1 MIAIDTTPR
10 IDITTATVEELQ
22 VEERRVT
29 DDAMYLMDCMDA
41 VFPGSREES
50 TLTRQ
55 LRELKTY
62 QRSIVARLRE
72 IR

>member
-1 MIAIDTTPR
+1 MIAIDTTTR
-10 IDITTATVEELQ
+10 IDITTATAEELRA
-22 VEERRVT
+22 EERRVT
-29 DDAMYLMDCMDA
+29 DAAMYLMDCMDV

-55 LRELKTY
+55 LREMKTY